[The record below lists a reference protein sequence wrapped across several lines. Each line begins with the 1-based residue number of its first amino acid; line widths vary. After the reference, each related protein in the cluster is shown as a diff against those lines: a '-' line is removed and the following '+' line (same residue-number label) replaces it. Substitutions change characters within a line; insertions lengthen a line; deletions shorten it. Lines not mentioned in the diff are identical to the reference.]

1 MERKIFYWDSSMN
14 KVNIRKVEGGYIV
27 ETTIPAK
34 SIKETVCADFDS
46 LVKVLQS
53 YYKEQLSE
61 NNG

>member
-1 MERKIFYWDSSMN
+1 MN

-46 LVKVLQS
+46 LVRVLQAH
-53 YYKEQLSE
+53 YKEVP
-61 NNG
+61 NKNDD

>member
-1 MERKIFYWDSSMN
+1 MN

-27 ETTIPAK
+27 ETAIPAK

-53 YYKEQLSE
+53 YYLSDYIWTLLR
-61 NNG
+61 